1 MAFFLSAP
9 RIGNAQII
17 SDSARCGGVDCN
29 LGHLIGLVQNILT
42 FFSVIVPFIAAALF
56 AYGGILYMTARGDTG
71 QIGKAHKLFGYAVGG
86 LVIVLA
92 AWLIVYAI
100 MKGLNV
106 DSQYWFLS
114 Q

>member
-1 MAFFLSAP
+1 MNTSFLKNV
-9 RIGNAQII
+9 RIVAITALSLI
-17 SDSARCGGVDCN
+17 PLSVFAAGGLVPCDGPDCN
-29 LGHLIGLVQNILT
+29 LSSLIGLVQNILK
-42 FFSVIVPFIAAALF
+42 FFSIIV
-56 AYGGILYMTARGDTG
+56 YMTARGDTG